1 VALRELSEPRNRAH
15 SCSILGFRGGSCRQ
29 RAVVVIGSG
38 DVATDAS
45 DGCARNSGMLWENG
59 LGTYVI
65 SEIQNSDAYIFKNI
79 MYLISKLM

>member
-1 VALRELSEPRNRAH
+1 M
-15 SCSILGFRGGSCRQ
+15 
-29 RAVVVIGSG
+29 VIGSG

>member
-1 VALRELSEPRNRAH
+1 MV
-15 SCSILGFRGGSCRQ
+15 
-29 RAVVVIGSG
+29 GSG

-45 DGCARNSGMLWENG
+45 DGCAGNSGGLWENG
-59 LGTYVI
+59 LEDVI